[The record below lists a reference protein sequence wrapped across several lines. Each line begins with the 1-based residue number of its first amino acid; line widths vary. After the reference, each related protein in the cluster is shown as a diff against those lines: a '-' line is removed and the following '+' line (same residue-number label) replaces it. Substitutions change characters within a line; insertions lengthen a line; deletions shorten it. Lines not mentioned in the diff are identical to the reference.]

1 MNLGTTAARGIST
14 TATPMTNRAARAT
27 VIAAGIKNTTSS
39 GQATSLLLDMRDAM
53 QTRMNNGTTNRDT
66 LVRLA
71 HTTKT
76 GQEMAFQTLDK
87 KWGNKTRT
95 LETKAALIAE
105 FEQAGWDT
113 TELHEYL
120 DTITTRQDRILESR
134 ICTILDN
141 AAKKAE
147 AEGPNI
153 TVDTQQ
159 ITTPWNSNSIDHAPK
174 IGEGGQA
181 SAYRLQ
187 INNEPVVVKIFD
199 PLKLPPPVKL
209 DPQRISPHIKRDAE
223 VTAAFIKGDASSVV
237 KPSLFIARVTD
248 SNNIQTEHL
257 VKAGKDF
264 KEWSKEQL
272 WDEEANRPRQNPPTI
287 QLTGL
292 VMPLANGKTLNHT
305 VLETNLSFTKTAESA
320 LNALN
325 QMANHGFVHGDIKPS
340 NLVVKQDGDLA
351 LIDTGSMAKI
361 TKRAAGAVIMPADA
375 YFDKASRPY
384 TEDHTHP
391 GHPPDFKK
399 VGMEQDLF
407 SMGVTLLETKIVS
420 IAKNLAPDDAVEF
433 LDAAQSIRD
442 TIVEEN
448 AAPDQSSAKTIR
460 DEINDQLN
468 DLRSSYPDAFADG
481 EIDCAV
487 GFIETALNQNAPV
500 LDREQWKGVLAGLK
514 NTIPNAV

>member
-1 MNLGTTAARGIST
+1 MNIGATNARGIST
-14 TATPMTNRAARAT
+14 TAMPMTNRAARGAA
-27 VIAAGIKNTTSS
+27 IADNIKTNTSS
-39 GQATSLLLDMRDAM
+39 GQATALLLGMRDAM
-53 QTRMNNGTTNRDT
+53 QTRLNNGTNNRDT
-66 LVRLA
+66 LVRLV
-71 HTTKT
+71 HTTKP
-76 GQEMAFQTLDK
+76 GQNMAFETLN
-87 KWGNKTRT
+87 KWVGQKTRT

-105 FEQAGWDT
+105 FETAGWDT
-113 TELHEYL
+113 TELRAYL
-120 DTITTRQDRILESR
+120 DPMTTRDDRILESR
-134 ICTILDN
+134 IFSILDN
-141 AAKKAE
+141 AAQKAQ
-147 AEGPNI
+147 ADGLNLQI
-153 TVDTQQ
+153 DRTQV
-159 ITTPWNSNSIDHAPK
+159 TTPWDSDSIIHAPK
-174 IGEGGQA
+174 LGEGGQG
-181 SAYRLQ
+181 SAYQLK

-199 PLKLPPPVKL
+199 PTKLPPPVQL
-209 DPQRISPHIKRDAE
+209 DPQRDSPHIKRDTE

-248 SNNIQTEHL
+248 SNNNQTEHL
-257 VKAGKDF
+257 VKGGKDF
-264 KEWSKEQL
+264 KEWAKDQL
-272 WDEEANRPRQNPPTI
+272 WDKEANRPRQNPPTI
-287 QLTGL
+287 RLTGL
-292 VMPLANGKTLNHT
+292 VMPHAAGKTLDHT
-305 VLETNLSFTKTAESA
+305 VLETNLSFTKTADSA
-320 LNALN
+320 LQALN

-361 TKRAAGAVIMPADA
+361 SKRAAGAILLPADA
-375 YFDKASRPY
+375 YFDKATRPY
-384 TEDHTHP
+384 TSDHTHP

-407 SMGVTLLETKIVS
+407 SMGVTLLETKINSVAQNIDS
-420 IAKNLAPDDAVEF
+420 DAAEKF
-433 LDAAQSIRD
+433 NNAAQSIRD